1 MSISVNEAKPMAL
14 HTSRA
19 GVRNARLGYTPKR
32 GIVFVV
38 ENMSNINPIFYV

>member
-1 MSISVNEAKPMAL
+1 MSISANVPKPMVP

-19 GVRNARLGYTPKR
+19 GVRNARLGYIPKR
-32 GIVFVV
+32 GIVFAV